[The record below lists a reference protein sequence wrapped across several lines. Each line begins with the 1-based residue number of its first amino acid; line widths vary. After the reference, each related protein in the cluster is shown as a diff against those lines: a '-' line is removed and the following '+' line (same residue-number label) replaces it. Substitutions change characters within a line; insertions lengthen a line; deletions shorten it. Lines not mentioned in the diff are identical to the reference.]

1 MVAQGSQTTAVH
13 VPDEGEV
20 VVEHLELD
28 DQPTGFQLHN
38 LKPQEAVDAG
48 IGTVAQEVVNELR
61 VEDLKVGCGHGEASK
76 NAAGNSP
83 SGGRGAAP
91 SGRCVRYAP
100 SGGQDMTVMR
110 TAIQLTA
117 EGGAWPDLVT
127 YVTEAERLGVDHCWV
142 AEAWGGDAAT
152 PIAALAQHTD
162 RMTFGSGVFQV
173 GARSAANTAMTALT
187 LQRITDGRFSLGLGA
202 SGPQVIEG
210 LHGVPFG
217 RPLTR
222 MRETIEVVR
231 MAEAG
236 EKLILDGAQVR
247 LPLPGGEGKAL
258 RLSLLPGDIPLAVY
272 IASLSPRMLALTGE
286 VADGWLG
293 TSFVPEGAQS
303 SMDALAE
310 GAARSGRTLAD
321 LDLCQGAEVA
331 FARDDDDLAEMV
343 AARKPGLA
351 FSLGGMGS
359 ADTNF
364 YNAAYARQGFAK
376 EAAESQALWLAG
388 RRDAAAASIPDAMVL
403 ATTLIGN
410 ESQVA
415 DRLALWRDVGISHI
429 RLYPAGDTLDERLA
443 TLGRALDLI
452 RGLGSSQP
460 ADGP

>member
-1 MVAQGSQTTAVH
+1 
-13 VPDEGEV
+13 
-20 VVEHLELD
+20 
-28 DQPTGFQLHN
+28 
-38 LKPQEAVDAG
+38 
-48 IGTVAQEVVNELR
+48 
-61 VEDLKVGCGHGEASK
+61 
-76 NAAGNSP
+76 
-83 SGGRGAAP
+83 
-91 SGRCVRYAP
+91 
-100 SGGQDMTVMR
+100 
-110 TAIQLTA
+110 
-117 EGGAWPDLVT
+117 
-127 YVTEAERLGVDHCWV
+127 
-142 AEAWGGDAAT
+142 
-152 PIAALAQHTD
+152 
-162 RMTFGSGVFQV
+162 
-173 GARSAANTAMTALT
+173 
-187 LQRITDGRFSLGLGA
+187 
-202 SGPQVIEG
+202 
-210 LHGVPFG
+210 
-217 RPLTR
+217 
-222 MRETIEVVR
+222 

-293 TSFVPEGAQS
+293 TSFVPEGAQP

-403 ATTLIGN
+403 ATTLIGS

-443 TLGRALDLI
+443 TLGRALDLV

-460 ADGP
+460 VDGP

>member
-1 MVAQGSQTTAVH
+1 
-13 VPDEGEV
+13 
-20 VVEHLELD
+20 
-28 DQPTGFQLHN
+28 
-38 LKPQEAVDAG
+38 
-48 IGTVAQEVVNELR
+48 
-61 VEDLKVGCGHGEASK
+61 
-76 NAAGNSP
+76 
-83 SGGRGAAP
+83 
-91 SGRCVRYAP
+91 
-100 SGGQDMTVMR
+100 MTVMR

-117 EGGAWPDLVT
+117 ESGAWPELVT

-210 LHGVPFG
+210 LHGVPFD

-331 FARDDDDLAEMV
+331 FAGDDDALAEV
-343 AARKPGLA
+343 GYACGDTVNHQPEIAARTVLPGGEVTL
-351 FSLGGMGS
+351 
-359 ADTNF
+359 
-364 YNAAYARQGFAK
+364 
-376 EAAESQALWLAG
+376 
-388 RRDAAAASIPDAMVL
+388 RD
-403 ATTLIGN
+403 G
-410 ESQVA
+410 
-415 DRLALWRDVGISHI
+415 RLA
-429 RLYPAGDTLDERLA
+429 
-443 TLGRALDLI
+443 
-452 RGLGSSQP
+452 
-460 ADGP
+460 

>member
-1 MVAQGSQTTAVH
+1 MNFGWRIS
-13 VPDEGEV
+13 
-20 VVEHLELD
+20 
-28 DQPTGFQLHN
+28 
-38 LKPQEAVDAG
+38 
-48 IGTVAQEVVNELR
+48 R
-61 VEDLKVGCGHGEASK
+61 S
-76 NAAGNSP
+76 
-83 SGGRGAAP
+83 GAATGKP
-91 SGRCVRYAP
+91 PRVRRAQ
-100 SGGQDMTVMR
+100 SVGLVRTLRTLGGQNMTAMR

-117 EGGAWPDLVT
+117 ESGTWPDLVT

-210 LHGVPFG
+210 LHGVPFT

-222 MRETIEVVR
+222 MRETIKVVR

-236 EKLILDGAQVR
+236 EKLILDGTQVR

-258 RLSLLPGDIPLAVY
+258 RLSLLPGDIPLAIY

-293 TSFVPEGAQS
+293 TSFVPEGAQPS
-303 SMDALAE
+303 IDALAE

-331 FARDDDDLAEMV
+331 FAKDDNHLAEMV

-359 ADTNF
+359 ASTNF

-403 ATTLIGN
+403 ATTLLGN

-443 TLGRALDLI
+443 TLGRALDLV
-452 RGLGSSQP
+452 RGLGSLQP
-460 ADGP
+460 TDGP

>member
-28 DQPTGFQLHN
+28 DQPTGFQLHH

-152 PIAALAQHTD
+152 PIAGLAQHTD

-303 SMDALAE
+303 SMDA
-310 GAARSGRTLAD
+310 
-321 LDLCQGAEVA
+321 
-331 FARDDDDLAEMV
+331 
-343 AARKPGLA
+343 
-351 FSLGGMGS
+351 
-359 ADTNF
+359 
-364 YNAAYARQGFAK
+364 
-376 EAAESQALWLAG
+376 
-388 RRDAAAASIPDAMVL
+388 
-403 ATTLIGN
+403 
-410 ESQVA
+410 
-415 DRLALWRDVGISHI
+415 
-429 RLYPAGDTLDERLA
+429 
-443 TLGRALDLI
+443 
-452 RGLGSSQP
+452 
-460 ADGP
+460 

>member
-1 MVAQGSQTTAVH
+1 
-13 VPDEGEV
+13 
-20 VVEHLELD
+20 
-28 DQPTGFQLHN
+28 
-38 LKPQEAVDAG
+38 
-48 IGTVAQEVVNELR
+48 
-61 VEDLKVGCGHGEASK
+61 
-76 NAAGNSP
+76 
-83 SGGRGAAP
+83 
-91 SGRCVRYAP
+91 
-100 SGGQDMTVMR
+100 MTVMR
-110 TAIQLTA
+110 TAIQLAA
-117 EGGAWPDLVT
+117 ESGAWPDLVT

-210 LHGVPFG
+210 LHGVPFA

-293 TSFVPEGAQS
+293 TSFVPEGAQP